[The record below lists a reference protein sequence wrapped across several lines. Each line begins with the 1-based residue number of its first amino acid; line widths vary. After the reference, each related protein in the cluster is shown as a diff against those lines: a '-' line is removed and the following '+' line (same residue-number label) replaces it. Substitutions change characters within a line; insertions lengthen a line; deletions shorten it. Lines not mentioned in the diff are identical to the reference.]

1 MMGREM
7 RLMGKERA
15 SVFIDVARAV
25 ARAVKEVPSTVA
37 PAIRFVSLRADA
49 DWSRARIII

>member
-37 PAIRFVSLRADA
+37 TAIRFVSLRADA